1 MGNNIIMDSYDRQ
14 IGFAKDLRKMLM
26 DEWHESIDRDDYETA
41 KDVTDLLADLQELE
55 SQETKDT
62 LYVIS
67 DNNGMG
73 LTVTEYKNQKKG
85 RENRPFSFNAC
96 APRIVMY
103 MRGGSRGCGK
113 LVENFEKKVQKTY

>member
-73 LTVTEYKNQKKG
+73 LTVTEYKN
-85 RENRPFSFNAC
+85 
-96 APRIVMY
+96 
-103 MRGGSRGCGK
+103 
-113 LVENFEKKVQKTY
+113 